1 MPDIPT
7 VREAGVGGFEVMS
20 WNGFFVPAKTPPE
33 VIARLNTEFRA
44 VLEDDALRRRFADFG
59 LEPLASTPSWLGE
72 RMASEIEKWAHVIAD
87 AGIEKQ

>member
-33 VIARLNTEFRA
+33 VIARLNREFRA
-44 VLEDDALRRRFADFG
+44 VLEDDALRRRLADFG

-72 RMASEIEKWAHVIAD
+72 RMANEIEKWAHVIAD
-87 AGIEKQ
+87 AGIENQ